1 MCVYLTHS
9 TKRLRRSLLPFSFPF
24 SNLIDPL
31 LEKKKE
37 YKKKGN
43 ILSHSHSLSSLSLFS
58 SRADDDDAMACASC
72 AEGKMKRER
81 LESACVLERERERER
96 GTNRIGRLSL

>member
-37 YKKKGN
+37 YKKRV
-43 ILSHSHSLSSLSLFS
+43 IFSLTLTLPLSLFS

-96 GTNRIGRLSL
+96 GTNRIGRLCY

>member
-37 YKKKGN
+37 YKKRV
-43 ILSHSHSLSSLSLFS
+43 IFSLTLTLPLSLFS

-81 LESACVLERERERER
+81 LRVCVCV
-96 GTNRIGRLSL
+96 